1 MTEKKKKNAP
11 KKEARSEILRFRVTP
26 AERERIENKAYSSY
40 RIVSKYLRDCAL
52 GKEIFVVEGVDS
64 LARELRRI
72 GTNLN
77 QIAKAVNAGNLS
89 AVDLTGMTEEVRAV
103 WQSLNSLPL
112 AVR

>member
-1 MTEKKKKNAP
+1 MTGKTKKKTT
-11 KKEARSEILRFRVTP
+11 KEAQSEILRFRVTP

-52 GKEIFVVEGVDS
+52 EKEIFVVEGVDS
-64 LARELRRI
+64 LAQELRRI

-77 QIAKAVNAGNLS
+77 QIAKAVNAGSVS
-89 AVDLTGMTEEVRAV
+89 AVDLTEMTEEVRAV
-103 WQSLNSLPL
+103 WRSLNSLPL

>member
-1 MTEKKKKNAP
+1 MTGKTKKKTT
-11 KKEARSEILRFRVTP
+11 KEARSEILRFRVTP

-52 GKEIFVVEGVDS
+52 EKEIFVVEGVDS
-64 LARELRRI
+64 LAQELRHI

-77 QIAKAVNAGNLS
+77 QIARAVNAGSLS
-89 AVDLTGMTEEVRAV
+89 AVDLTEMTEEVRAV
-103 WQSLNSLPL
+103 WRSLNSLPL

>member
-1 MTEKKKKNAP
+1 MTGKTKKKTT
-11 KKEARSEILRFRVTP
+11 KEARSEILRFRVTP
-26 AERERIENKAYSSY
+26 AEREQIENKAYSSY

-52 GKEIFVVEGVDS
+52 EKEIFVVEGVDS
-64 LARELRRI
+64 LAQELRRI

-89 AVDLTGMTEEVRAV
+89 AVDLTEMTEEVRAI
-103 WQSLNSLPL
+103 WRSLNSLPL

>member
-1 MTEKKKKNAP
+1 MTGKTKKKTTKD
-11 KKEARSEILRFRVTP
+11 ARSEILRFRVTP

-52 GKEIFVVEGVDS
+52 EKEIFVVEGVDS
-64 LARELRRI
+64 LAQELRRI

-77 QIAKAVNAGNLS
+77 QIAKAVNAGSLS
-89 AVDLTGMTEEVRAV
+89 AVDLTEMTEEVRAV
-103 WQSLNSLPL
+103 WRSLNSLPP

>member
-1 MTEKKKKNAP
+1 MAGKTKKKTTR
-11 KKEARSEILRFRVTP
+11 EARSEILRFRVTP
-26 AERERIENKAYSSY
+26 AEREQIENKAYSSY

-64 LARELRRI
+64 LAQELRRI

-77 QIAKAVNAGNLS
+77 QIARAVNAGSVS
-89 AVDLTGMTEEVRAV
+89 AVDLTEMAEEVRAV
-103 WQSLNSLPL
+103 WRSLNSLPL